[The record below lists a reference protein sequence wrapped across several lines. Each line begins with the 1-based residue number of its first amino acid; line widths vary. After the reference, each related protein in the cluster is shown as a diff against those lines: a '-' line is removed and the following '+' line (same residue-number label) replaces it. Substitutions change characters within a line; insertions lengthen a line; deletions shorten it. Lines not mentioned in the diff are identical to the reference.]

1 MINPYDSL
9 GRELTVKQGP
19 FYEHADAI
27 LDYIRALPQQHI
39 ENLTLFTIWEQF
51 PGQISTSLHSHA
63 MTLESI
69 FFTEAMR
76 VSSASLRGILTTC
89 QNLETFEMGVAPE
102 GTDSDINFVNENP
115 AFICVFDIAEL
126 RDALAQYVERRNLMS
141 LSQTNRST
149 HESSTTL
156 VWRNLNLTRSN
167 VDHLL
172 SSSDWIDTWNTN
184 RNLTRRLA
192 VPPDF
197 AWALFA
203 ATIGNLQDTA
213 PWITFPH
220 PEGFTQVPL
229 LMGTDLRSFQWTAIA
244 NSQRTEY
251 HPVVLTNSQISVHWA
266 ATPIQTPIPGYIP
279 ASWISHNNLS
289 LKTIAMNIF
298 HCSDHVHA
306 RTFIRVISTLPQLR
320 KLSLFSL
327 GNNISASF
335 IMKFFKCLPPSLELL
350 QLRHYISDDVGD
362 LAELAVEGDADFGI
376 EPLAERPGPLTNL
389 TDLSLPSHDESY
401 TVEQI
406 ESILQHCP
414 SLTKLVIPQH
424 LPLTVGAGGR
434 FIEMIQDHCP
444 LVRGWTILQ
453 PNGTNPEDRETLLE
467 VLDTLPLNQVES
479 LAWRE
484 YTEQVAGDEII
495 WHFPFVISVLPR
507 FSNTLR
513 NLQFFKTQQIPSNA
527 IREILT
533 TYAGLKSFSIREATG
548 RSNFLTLEDAI
559 KTPWVRT
566 GLGLLEIAVAV
577 PDPLPLSFPIRG
589 EAKWASWGLCPADR
603 ALNRASVA
611 LPLVPHSWTGRSQ
624 HEFDTV
630 LAEGATADTDP
641 AAVVIVNASIDIN
654 RGGFLSLL
662 GGLTHLEELRGS
674 IHLATRNFSNV
685 FSNVEVDWI
694 QSHWPRLRFVEFYM
708 QATMDQAN
716 LARDIPEPV
725 LRLKNEMH
733 V

>member
-1 MINPYDSL
+1 
-9 GRELTVKQGP
+9 
-19 FYEHADAI
+19 
-27 LDYIRALPQQHI
+27 
-39 ENLTLFTIWEQF
+39 
-51 PGQISTSLHSHA
+51 
-63 MTLESI
+63 
-69 FFTEAMR
+69 
-76 VSSASLRGILTTC
+76 
-89 QNLETFEMGVAPE
+89 
-102 GTDSDINFVNENP
+102 
-115 AFICVFDIAEL
+115 
-126 RDALAQYVERRNLMS
+126 
-141 LSQTNRST
+141 
-149 HESSTTL
+149 
-156 VWRNLNLTRSN
+156 
-167 VDHLL
+167 
-172 SSSDWIDTWNTN
+172 
-184 RNLTRRLA
+184 
-192 VPPDF
+192 
-197 AWALFA
+197 
-203 ATIGNLQDTA
+203 
-213 PWITFPH
+213 
-220 PEGFTQVPL
+220 
-229 LMGTDLRSFQWTAIA
+229 
-244 NSQRTEY
+244 
-251 HPVVLTNSQISVHWA
+251 
-266 ATPIQTPIPGYIP
+266 
-279 ASWISHNNLS
+279 
-289 LKTIAMNIF
+289 MNIF

-350 QLRHYISDDVGD
+350 QLRHYILDDVGD

-453 PNGTNPEDRETLLE
+453 PNGTNPEDRETLLD

-484 YTEQVAGDEII
+484 YTEQ
-495 WHFPFVISVLPR
+495 
-507 FSNTLR
+507 
-513 NLQFFKTQQIPSNA
+513 
-527 IREILT
+527 
-533 TYAGLKSFSIREATG
+533 
-548 RSNFLTLEDAI
+548 
-559 KTPWVRT
+559 
-566 GLGLLEIAVAV
+566 
-577 PDPLPLSFPIRG
+577 
-589 EAKWASWGLCPADR
+589 
-603 ALNRASVA
+603 
-611 LPLVPHSWTGRSQ
+611 
-624 HEFDTV
+624 DTV

>member
-1 MINPYDSL
+1 
-9 GRELTVKQGP
+9 
-19 FYEHADAI
+19 
-27 LDYIRALPQQHI
+27 
-39 ENLTLFTIWEQF
+39 
-51 PGQISTSLHSHA
+51 
-63 MTLESI
+63 
-69 FFTEAMR
+69 
-76 VSSASLRGILTTC
+76 
-89 QNLETFEMGVAPE
+89 
-102 GTDSDINFVNENP
+102 
-115 AFICVFDIAEL
+115 
-126 RDALAQYVERRNLMS
+126 
-141 LSQTNRST
+141 
-149 HESSTTL
+149 
-156 VWRNLNLTRSN
+156 
-167 VDHLL
+167 
-172 SSSDWIDTWNTN
+172 
-184 RNLTRRLA
+184 
-192 VPPDF
+192 
-197 AWALFA
+197 
-203 ATIGNLQDTA
+203 
-213 PWITFPH
+213 
-220 PEGFTQVPL
+220 
-229 LMGTDLRSFQWTAIA
+229 
-244 NSQRTEY
+244 
-251 HPVVLTNSQISVHWA
+251 
-266 ATPIQTPIPGYIP
+266 
-279 ASWISHNNLS
+279 
-289 LKTIAMNIF
+289 
-298 HCSDHVHA
+298 
-306 RTFIRVISTLPQLR
+306 
-320 KLSLFSL
+320 
-327 GNNISASF
+327 
-335 IMKFFKCLPPSLELL
+335 MKFFKCLPPSLELI

-424 LPLTVGAGGR
+424 LLLTVGAGGR

-467 VLDTLPLNQVES
+467 VFDTLPLNQVES

-559 KTPWVRT
+559 KTPWQN
-566 GLGLLEIAVAV
+566 GPLGAFARQIGHLTELRSLCLWSLIPGREGHSTSLY
-577 PDPLPLSFPIRG
+577 PRWPLPGFLVLDITP
-589 EAKWASWGLCPADR
+589 EPAF
-603 ALNRASVA
+603 SVN
-611 LPLVPHSWTGRSQ
+611 T
-624 HEFDTV
+624 EDTV

-641 AAVVIVNASIDIN
+641 AAVVVIVNASIDIN

-694 QSHWPRLRFVEFYM
+694 QSHWPHLRFVEFYM